1 MLTSAILFLL
11 VLPFC
16 ISLVPPSP
24 PSPLALEN
32 ELLTILNMGNDTNN
46 PFHFYQTS
54 NVMDA
59 SNFGLT
65 TAWPPPQQPP
75 SSFRPIPSG
84 ASMQILL
91 SIITQSFAPLPPSD
105 PVGKNYLEWSPDYR
119 PNMNHLD
126 MRIAIRQIVIYP
138 MAAQPV
144 RMYHENHSSG
154 TQPAE
159 AHSTD
164 IMSALGEPNILR
176 SELDLKISLRGSKPM
191 HTGKRVEALSS
202 VTAPREPLATKK
214 L

>member
-126 MRIAIRQIVIYP
+126 MRIAIRQYRVVEWGPRAI
-138 MAAQPV
+138 
-144 RMYHENHSSG
+144 
-154 TQPAE
+154 
-159 AHSTD
+159 
-164 IMSALGEPNILR
+164 GERILR
-176 SELDLKISLRGSKPM
+176 NGDVAAAAKILGHMYRRGHVRTEDAWRMCFVDEREVLSRCSGVVMVQRDLWVRG
-191 HTGKRVEALSS
+191 
-202 VTAPREPLATKK
+202 
-214 L
+214 